1 MRNRRIVAFA
11 VVLLAVGA
19 AGCVGGPATDGPTE
33 SPAPSEGTLEVHMIN
48 VGQAAS
54 TLIVGPEGD
63 TMLIDTGDFR
73 TDGEQVLEYLEA
85 QNIDRIDYLVTSH
98 PDADHIG
105 GHANIITHYE
115 TQKDGI
121 GAIYDPGLTST
132 TQTYA
137 RYLDAVE
144 QHNVTLYESHA
155 GDTIPI
161 GGATAQ
167 ILGPP
172 ENYLD
177 GGDPNENSLVVRL
190 QHGNASFLFTGD
202 AEADGEQ
209 YLIDQ
214 YGAQLQSTVMK
225 AGHHGSSSSTSA
237 AVLDLR

>member
-1 MRNRRIVAFA
+1 MRNRRIIAFA

-19 AGCVGGPATDGPTE
+19 AGCVGGPTTDGPTE

-144 QHNVTLYESHA
+144 FPTFDRDELVALLKAKEDIREGRT
-155 GDTIPI
+155 T
-161 GGATAQ
+161 GAEEVRERFET
-167 ILGPP
+167 
-172 ENYLD
+172 D
-177 GGDPNENSLVVRL
+177 DP
-190 QHGNASFLFTGD
+190 
-202 AEADGEQ
+202 
-209 YLIDQ
+209 
-214 YGAQLQSTVMK
+214 
-225 AGHHGSSSSTSA
+225 
-237 AVLDLR
+237 